1 VGFTQSVQSAQQ
13 NNSLKAQTTHN
24 SYNKGIKM
32 KKRAVSLIA
41 LICALGAS
49 SVQAETVAQ
58 AIEKCRN
65 TDNSLKRLV
74 CYDNVAKSL
83 RQYEGVDSELSQ
95 LPALTVKRPASVPS
109 TPVQPAQPEARNAVP
124 ENEFGL
130 EHKRDLSKEAS
141 ELQVTIAELSK
152 TVRGKHKLTF
162 SDGSVWQQ
170 TDETYLK
177 FEKGQVVTVERG
189 LLGSFYLS
197 VEGLNKR
204 MKVKRLR

>member
-1 VGFTQSVQSAQQ
+1 
-13 NNSLKAQTTHN
+13 
-24 SYNKGIKM
+24 M

-130 EHKRDLSKEAS
+130 ENHGIVNL
-141 ELQVTIAELSK
+141 
-152 TVRGKHKLTF
+152 F
-162 SDGSVWQQ
+162 S
-170 TDETYLK
+170 
-177 FEKGQVVTVERG
+177 
-189 LLGSFYLS
+189 
-197 VEGLNKR
+197 
-204 MKVKRLR
+204 RLFI